1 MSADTRRT
9 VVIARTTDHALA
21 HIWRTAL
28 EAEGIPAIVSGEFL
42 GRLYAGIPQVAAV
55 TVTVF
60 EEDVERAAALLA
72 ADADG
77 RSAEDEPRADG
88 DPSEDGRSSPAGG
101 APDDSDQRAR

>member
-9 VVIARTTDHALA
+9 VVVAQTTDHALA

-60 EEDVERAAALLA
+60 EEDAERAAALLA
-72 ADADG
+72 GDADG
-77 RSAEDEPRADG
+77 RNAEDEPRVTG
-88 DPSEDGRSSPAGG
+88 DPIDESRSSPAGG
-101 APDDSDQRAR
+101 AADENDHRPR